1 MLGQI
6 FALLFFSLVIDKR
19 YKKRLAKNDGYL
31 QPEQRLIA
39 SLMGSIFLPIGLF
52 WFAWT
57 TYPSIPWIV
66 CMLGSG
72 VFGFGEVSVFIA
84 LLNYIVDAYTIYAAS
99 ALAANAV
106 FRAVFAAVFPIFTP
120 YMYTNLGTQ
129 WASSVPAFL
138 GLACTP
144 FPFLFYKY
152 GYEIRKRC
160 KYSAE
165 AMRVS
170 ELIHKNALEGKATA
184 VKVQASSEKKEPDT
198 QSSASQGESDV

>member
-6 FALLFFSLVIDKR
+6 AALLFFPIVTDR
-19 YKKRLAKNDGYL
+19 QYKKKLAENYGYL

-39 SLMGSIFLPIGLF
+39 ALIGCIFLPAGLF

-57 TYPSIPWIV
+57 TYPSIHWIV

-72 VFGFGEVSVFIA
+72 VFGYGEILVFLA
-84 LLNYIVDAYTIYAAS
+84 LLNYIVDAYTIYAGS
-99 ALAANAV
+99 AMAANAV
-106 FRAVFAAVFPIFTP
+106 FRAIFAAVFPIFTP
-120 YMYTNLGTQ
+120 YMYANLGTR

-138 GLACTP
+138 GLACAP
-144 FPFLFYKY
+144 FPFLFFRY
-152 GYEIRKRC
+152 GYGIRKRC

-170 ELIHKNALEGKATA
+170 DILQKEALQSREADETTRVDSQTSETPARSSGEKNE
-184 VKVQASSEKKEPDT
+184 V
-198 QSSASQGESDV
+198 